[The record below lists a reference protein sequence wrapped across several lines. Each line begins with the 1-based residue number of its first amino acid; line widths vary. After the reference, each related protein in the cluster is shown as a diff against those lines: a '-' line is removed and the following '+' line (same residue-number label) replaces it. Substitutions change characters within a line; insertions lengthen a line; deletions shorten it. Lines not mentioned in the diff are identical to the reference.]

1 MAEIVA
7 IVAAATQL
15 THHGTAIFS
24 TISAL
29 SHAIRHAPNQIQTW
43 LDQSSTTLSILDDI
57 CAGINHSEQN
67 IRYLIEQCRD
77 DILAVR
83 SLLQPVS
90 VRGAVRRRSF
100 RFQEAVFVVRRE
112 SQIER
117 RMESFRRSFNIMTL
131 SLLV

>member
-7 IVAAATQL
+7 IGAAATQL
-15 THHGTAIFS
+15 VHYSVVLIS
-24 TISAL
+24 SISAL
-29 SHAIRHAPNQIQTW
+29 SRSIRHAPDQIQTW
-43 LDQSSTTLSILDDI
+43 LDQSSTTLSILDDVR
-57 CAGINHSEQN
+57 AGIVHSEQS
-67 IRYLIEQCRD
+67 ILYLIDQCRN

-90 VRGAVRRRSF
+90 AQGAVRRRSF
-100 RFQEAVFVVRRE
+100 QFQEAVFVVRWE

-117 RMESFRRSFNIMTL
+117 RMESFRRTFNTMAL